1 VNGEMKER
9 SEEDKQE
16 IIAEALD
23 RFENASDSWSYI
35 YEEAVEDVKFV
46 DDDEDGQWSDQMLKS
61 RANRPCLT
69 FDKLSTSVDR
79 VIGGQLSNMP
89 SVKIRAAEEGDEDIA
104 EVYQGLIRQIDQ
116 RGIQAIKTAFKFAV
130 KGGFGC
136 FLVDHDYID
145 DVSLDQDILIR
156 EVKNPFSVLI
166 DPIIQAE
173 RTTEARFG
181 FLFQDMERKEFDR
194 LYPDQPD
201 VSESEFLTSNTSETW
216 ITEDYVRVAD
226 YYRIVLEESTLV
238 QLSDGRVL
246 DLKEVQPV
254 RDELNLQGITL
265 GKTRKVQKRKLE
277 RFKITA
283 NNILEEV
290 ECVGRYIPIVP
301 VLGKTSNINGK
312 FISRGLVRKAK
323 DAQRLYNYSRSV
335 AVEVT
340 ALTPKQPY
348 FVTPAMIKG
357 HESKWRNMMVSNDPV
372 LTFNFDQGQK
382 PYRESPAQGSPGLMQ
397 DAQLAA
403 EDIKATTG
411 IYDANLGQQGQ
422 EISGVAMSK
431 RQFQGEMSNFEF
443 QDQLVDAIELSG
455 RICIDMIRSVYDTE
469 RQIRIVGEDEKEEV
483 ISINKTLMDAQ
494 TGQYVKTMDLSAGNY
509 DIKVASGPSFSTRK
523 QETAEQLSTIIAQN
537 PAMSEL
543 VGDVLFKNLDLV
555 GGDEVI
561 KRLRSAGVKAGI
573 IEPDEQEAAALQEQI
588 QQAKQIE
595 AQAAQLELA
604 LKQAEVMTEQAEARE
619 RESKAQMNTVKSAVE
634 QLKLAEAQ
642 EDLETK
648 EIAQMRLRQSVGLP
662 LI

>member
-1 VNGEMKER
+1 MKER

-46 DDDEDGQWSDQMLKS
+46 DDDKDGQWSDQMLKS

-201 VSESEFLTSNTSETW
+201 VSESEFLTSHTSENW

-494 TGQYVKTMDLSAGNY
+494 TGQYVKTMDLSVGNY

>member
-1 VNGEMKER
+1 MKER